1 MWAGLYIVCTR
12 RGNARFR
19 RGCPW
24 QRDLRN
30 TLVRSH
36 KLSKTN
42 LTLRLIPALYMS
54 SACIRSLT
62 ERAFDGA
69 ARTRMSVIV

>member
-1 MWAGLYIVCTR
+1 MRAGLYIVCTR
-12 RGNARFR
+12 RRDARFR

-24 QRDLRN
+24 QWDLRS
-30 TLVRSH
+30 TSVRSH
-36 KLSKTN
+36 ELSKMN
-42 LTLRLIPALYMS
+42 LTLRLIPALYIS

-69 ARTRMSVIV
+69 ARTRMSVMV